1 MSSCLGSP
9 PWHHCWKVLQPT
21 APACLLPPAL
31 LAPTLAASAPRPA
44 ADQGHYRG
52 VQPRK
57 PLPIFAGTSLFPAA
71 GKPSSD
77 ASSPW
82 QTGAAAGLGEAP
94 AAEAHA
100 SAQPRTSPAC
110 TRPLHSPV
118 GSPGS
123 EATDVPKLSS
133 LLAGGPTAGSRV
145 LDSAASGADSDCP
158 GVC

>member
-1 MSSCLGSP
+1 M
-9 PWHHCWKVLQPT
+9 QPT